1 MLKERLIS
9 SVASKKLY
17 SKFCLGLQSYRA
29 EKMQNRTD
37 IKTKLYLI
45 AFYRGEEWFTRNIL
59 TF

>member
-45 AFYRGEEWFTRNIL
+45 AFYRGEE
-59 TF
+59 